1 MTESN
6 RAEAAIDA
14 VSRFLRLVEKRD
26 VDAASKY
33 LAHDVEIVFPGGR
46 RFTDLQ
52 TQVESSRGRFQTLTK
67 TFEEFDVV
75 TSGAHL
81 VVYLMGHLSG
91 EDASGRPFGKVRYV
105 DRFVIKDGLIS
116 MHWVWNDLAESGV
129 VEPGSGRRLSPGEP
143 NGS

>member
-26 VDAASKY
+26 LDAASKY
-33 LAHDVEIVFPGGR
+33 LAPDVEIVFPGGR
-46 RFTDLQ
+46 RFTDLRS
-52 TQVESSRGRFQTLTK
+52 QVESSSGRFQKLTK
-67 TFEEFDVV
+67 SFEEFDVV
-75 TSGAHL
+75 TSDAHL

-91 EDASGRPFGKVRYV
+91 EDASGRPFEKVRYV

-116 MHWVWNDLAESGV
+116 NHWVWNDLAESGV
-129 VEPGSGRRLSPGEP
+129 VEPGSGKWLSPEESH
-143 NGS
+143 GS

>member
-26 VDAASKY
+26 LDAASQC

-52 TQVESSRGRFQTLTK
+52 TQVESSRGRFQNLTK

-75 TSGAHL
+75 TSDTSL

-91 EDASGRPFGKVRYV
+91 EDASGNSFKEVRYV

-116 MHWVWNDLAESGV
+116 NHRVWNDLAESGV
-129 VEPGSGRRLSPGEP
+129 VEPGSGRRFSAEGS

>member
-26 VDAASKY
+26 LDAASRY

-52 TQVESSRGRFQTLTK
+52 SQVESSRGRFQKLTK
-67 TFEEFDVV
+67 TFERFDVV
-75 TSGAHL
+75 TSDAEL

-116 MHWVWNDLAESGV
+116 NHWVWNDLAESGV
-129 VEPGSGRRLSPGEP
+129 VEPGSGKQPSPEESH
-143 NGS
+143 GS

>member
-6 RAEAAIDA
+6 RAETAIDA

-26 VDAASKY
+26 LTAASEY
-33 LAHDVEIVFPGGR
+33 LAPDAEIVFPGGR
-46 RFTDLQ
+46 RFGDLQ
-52 TQVESSRGRFQTLTK
+52 SQVESSRDRFQKLTK

-81 VVYLMGHLSG
+81 VVYVMGYLSG
-91 EDASGRPFGKVRYV
+91 QDASGLPFGEVRYV
-105 DRFVIKDGLIS
+105 DRFVMKEGLIS
-116 MHWVWNDLAESGV
+116 KHWVWNDLAESGIV
-129 VEPGSGRRLSPGEP
+129 AEGSGERVSPERS